1 MQWTWVCS
9 ELQSYGENGCTFL
22 VFITT
27 EDFVWKDA
35 PLATHDADNCD
46 IADGTEYNKLNINF
60 PHSSSLT
67 CNAEGIAVFSSSN
80 STLWSVYFTIKEL
93 PVILRHI
100 HTILNALWTG
110 KCKPQ
115 KDTLLH
121 CLRKSLPQWKICL
134 TLVFIGPRMLQFST
148 PRFTSAFFLATVLHV
163 HCCKTNQFNGGVWLR
178 VVSESGIHDKQRTWS
193 SSCLY
198 SKVWREPQWTNTYKY
213 CRSCITVIGG
223 RKMHFALKVSTGWW
237 SRRLIFITRL
247 SHVKTVSVLARLLY
261 YWTLN

>member
-1 MQWTWVCS
+1 MLTTLKHVYCNKCGSYLLHAKNGTNDMVTCS
-9 ELQSYGENGCTFL
+9 ERESVVSCSHMVKMVVHFL
-22 VFITT
+22 YLSQLRTLF
-27 EDFVWKDA
+27 EK
-35 PLATHDADNCD
+35 THLWQHMTPDNCD

-67 CNAEGIAVFSSSN
+67 CNAEGIAVLSSSN

-100 HTILNALWTG
+100 HTILNALWTV

-178 VVSESGIHDKQRTWS
+178 VVSESGIHDKQRTWL

-198 SKVWREPQWTNTYKY
+198 SKVWREPQ
-213 CRSCITVIGG
+213 
-223 RKMHFALKVSTGWW
+223 
-237 SRRLIFITRL
+237 
-247 SHVKTVSVLARLLY
+247 
-261 YWTLN
+261 